1 MVGKRMSVEHN
12 GMELVAGIILKYRNI
27 NNYDELLSKITEII
41 REVFINKN
49 NLGSIKFNR
58 PEDLKQYVADIQKKK
73 QMVDSFINNLR
84 GTIEPFSDF
93 IPENIK
99 QVFISGKKNRHPEIE
114 TLNSGL
120 DRLQAKADIYVQFND
135 DKISGISVKQ
145 CKYATK
151 SNYSVQKML
160 GKDNDSILT
169 EIRKKYLN
177 ENGFTHFDKS
187 QRHSVNELFYPEK
200 KDNVYFAK
208 LRECISE
215 NKTEISRQLV
225 EPLFCSNVGYDM
237 YEYNGTNFT
246 RLNRTIDTSQ
256 ITFEEHLPYYYET
269 SGAERKA
276 AKLFYRLVVEKKV
289 FRVEIRWKGNV
300 FNASPQFQMHEE

>member
-12 GMELVAGIILKYRNI
+12 GMELVAGIVIKYRDI
-27 NNYDELLSKITEII
+27 NNYDELLSKIKEIITEICI
-41 REVFINKN
+41 DKN
-49 NLGSIKFNR
+49 NYGSIKLNK
-58 PEDLKQYVADIQKKK
+58 PDDLQNYVNDIGKKK
-73 QMVDSFINNLR
+73 QIVEPFINNLR
-84 GTIEPFSDF
+84 GTLVAFLDF
-93 IPENIK
+93 VPENIK
-99 QVFISGKKNRHPEIE
+99 RVFISGKKNRHPEIE
-114 TLNSGL
+114 TLNSGI

-145 CKYATK
+145 SKYATK

-177 ENGFTHFDKS
+177 ENGFTHFDKN

-237 YEYNGTNFT
+237 YEYDGTNFIQ
-246 RLNRTIDTSQ
+246 LNRIIDTSQ
-256 ITFEEHLPYYYET
+256 ITFEEHLPYYYDN
-269 SGAERKA
+269 SGTERKA

-289 FRVEIRWKGNV
+289 FRVEIRWKGNIY
-300 FNASPQFQMHEE
+300 NASPQFQIHEE